1 MERLQKVHAVLQESG
16 FNDRTML
23 DELVL
28 WLSNDEINEFLEDFR
43 SGWDLDIDV
52 NGKEVP
58 PPFIP

>member
-1 MERLQKVHAVLQESG
+1 
-16 FNDRTML
+16 ML